1 MRNLFVLF
9 GTLFLLGTITT
20 VVLAEDTPEAAAMRK
35 VLNSKVKEI
44 DIKELR
50 LEEALDELKDVAKG
64 FKYKLDSKG
73 GVSRNQKVTFVG
85 KDKTVHEILDGLFTK
100 NGLGYYVISGKNDAY
115 NGLVF
120 IKQGKER
127 GYKAGEEPKDK

>member
-1 MRNLFVLF
+1 MRSLF
-9 GTLFLLGTITT
+9 TILAALILCGAMTAF
-20 VVLAEDTPEAAAMRK
+20 VLAEDTPEAAATRK
-35 VLNSKVKEI
+35 VLEMKLKEVKYTEV
-44 DIKELR
+44 R
-50 LEEALDELKDVAKG
+50 LEEVLDDLKDMVKG

-73 GVSRNQKVTFVG
+73 GVSRNQKVTFAG
-85 KDKTVHEILDGLFTK
+85 KDKTVAEILDGLFTK

-115 NGLVF
+115 NGLLF